1 MAKIMPFFQNPAQI
15 PRRARQNTIPPTKI
29 TCLGE
34 PKSAK
39 KSYFWPRNQTGRR
52 MKRLIALILT
62 TLLILPAMSQTDPN
76 GMREFLLP
84 LF

>member
-1 MAKIMPFFQNPAQI
+1 
-15 PRRARQNTIPPTKI
+15 
-29 TCLGE
+29 
-34 PKSAK
+34 
-39 KSYFWPRNQTGRR
+39 